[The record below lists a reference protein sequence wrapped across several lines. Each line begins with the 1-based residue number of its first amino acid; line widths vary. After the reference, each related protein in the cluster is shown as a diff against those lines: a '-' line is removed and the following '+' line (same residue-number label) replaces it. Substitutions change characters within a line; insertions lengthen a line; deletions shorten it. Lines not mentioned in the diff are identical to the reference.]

1 MYQKKVLILQT
12 KFETMKIQF
21 LGATR
26 EVTGS
31 KHLITTDSGHT
42 ILLDCGM
49 YQGKGMET
57 DAANRDL
64 GFDPVKLDCVVL
76 SHAHI
81 DHSGLIP
88 YIVKMGFKGDI
99 YCTPATRDLCS
110 LMLTDTAFI
119 QEQDVRMYNKK
130 IDRQHP
136 HKEKGKKYF
145 VEPLYNQQ
153 DVNRAMKHFVT
164 YSYDRRFRLF
174 DDVLLTFTNSGH
186 MLGGAICSLEIYE
199 KPTPNNVL
207 RTATGSPIEQSSS
220 PVKGGESNASFP
232 SGEERGEAKVWK
244 RLTYTGDIGRLHC
257 HILPPPQLFPQCD
270 YLICESTYGDRTH
283 DEQMVTEEQLLGI
296 VEDTC
301 VYRKGQL
308 LIPAFSVGRTQE
320 IVYVLNQLFN
330 DGRLPQIPV
339 YVDSPMSTNATQ
351 IFRMY
356 PDELSDEVRD
366 TMQFDPD
373 PFGFNTLRY
382 ITDIRESKALNH
394 KDEPCIIISA
404 SGMLEAGRI
413 KHHVANHIS
422 DPRCT
427 ILIVGYC
434 EPTTLGARIQE
445 PGLQWISIFGLDR
458 KIKAQITKIEGFS
471 GHGDYKEMID
481 YLTRSLQVEQVRRT
495 FIVHGNEEAAEA
507 YKGHLGEA
515 GFKNVTVPQKGE
527 TVEL

>member
-1 MYQKKVLILQT
+1 
-12 KFETMKIQF
+12 
-21 LGATR
+21 
-26 EVTGS
+26 
-31 KHLITTDSGHT
+31 
-42 ILLDCGM
+42 M

-64 GFDPVKLDCVVL
+64 GFDPAKLDCIVL

-88 YIVKMGFKGDI
+88 YVVKMGFKGDI
-99 YCTPATRDLCS
+99 YCTPATRDLCA
-110 LMLTDTAFI
+110 LMLADTAFI
-119 QEQDVRMYNKK
+119 QEQDVRTYNKK
-130 IDRQHP
+130 IDKQHP

-145 VEPLYNQQ
+145 VEPLYNQN
-153 DVNRAMKHFVT
+153 DVNRAMKLFVT
-164 YSYDRRFRLF
+164 YGYDRRFRLF

-186 MLGGAICSLEIYE
+186 MLGGAICSLEVYE
-199 KPTPNNVL
+199 EDRTQNTEHGQNNK
-207 RTATGSPIEQSSS
+207 R
-220 PVKGGESNASFP
+220 
-232 SGEERGEAKVWK
+232 WK
-244 RLTYTGDIGRLHC
+244 RVTYTGDIGRKHC

-270 YLICESTYGDRTH
+270 YLICESTYGDRLH
-283 DEQMVTEEQLLGI
+283 DEQLVTEEQLLG
-296 VEDTC
+296 VVDDTC

-308 LIPAFSVGRTQE
+308 LIPSFSVGRTQE
-320 IVYVLNQLFN
+320 IVYVLNQLYN

-356 PDELSDEVRD
+356 PDELSEEVQD
-366 TMQFDPD
+366 TLRFDPD

-434 EPTTLGARIQE
+434 EPTTLGARIQQ
-445 PGLQWISIFGLDR
+445 PGLQWISIFGQDR

-471 GHGDYKEMID
+471 GHGDYQEMID
-481 YLTRSLQVEQVRRT
+481 YLTRSLAVDQVKRV
-495 FIVHGNEEAAEA
+495 FVVHGEETAAQT
-507 YKGHLGEA
+507 YKTHLEEA
-515 GFKNVTVPQKGE
+515 GFTHIDIPSKGE
-527 TVEL
+527 TVDL

>member
-1 MYQKKVLILQT
+1 
-12 KFETMKIQF
+12 MKIQF

-64 GFDPVKLDCVVL
+64 GFDPAKLDCVVL

-81 DHSGLIP
+81 DHSGLLP
-88 YIVKMGFKGDI
+88 YIYKLGFRGDI
-99 YCTPATRDLCS
+99 YCTPATRDLCA
-110 LMLTDTAFI
+110 LMLADTAFI
-119 QEQDVRMYNKK
+119 QEQDVRTYNKK
-130 IDRQHP
+130 IDKQNP

-145 VEPLYNQQ
+145 IEPLYNQH
-153 DVNRAMKHFVT
+153 DVDKVMHHFVT
-164 YSYDRRFRLF
+164 YGYDRRFRLF

-199 KPTPNNVL
+199 
-207 RTATGSPIEQSSS
+207 
-220 PVKGGESNASFP
+220 
-232 SGEERGEAKVWK
+232 EENGAKRWK
-244 RLTYTGDIGRLHC
+244 RVTYTGDIGRKHC

-270 YLICESTYGDRTH
+270 YLICESTYGDRLH
-283 DEQMVTEEQLLGI
+283 DEELVSEEMLLGV

-308 LIPAFSVGRTQE
+308 LIPSFSVGRTQE
-320 IVYVLNQLFN
+320 IVYVLNQLYN
-330 DGRLPQIPV
+330 DGRLPHIPV
-339 YVDSPMSTNATQ
+339 YVDSPMSTNATH

-356 PDELSDEVRD
+356 PEELSDEVRD
-366 TMQFDPD
+366 TMRFDPD

-394 KDEPCIIISA
+394 KEEPCIIISA

-434 EPTTLGARIQE
+434 EPTTLGARIQQ
-445 PGLQWISIFGLDR
+445 PGLQWISIFGQDR
-458 KIKAQITKIEGFS
+458 RIKAQITKIEGFS
-471 GHGDYKEMID
+471 GHGDYQEMID
-481 YLTRSLQVEQVRRT
+481 YLTRSLQVDKVQRV
-495 FIVHGNEEAAEA
+495 FVVHGEEQAAEA
-507 YKGHLGEA
+507 YKGHLEEV
-515 GFKNVTVPQKGE
+515 GFQHIDSPEKGQI
-527 TVEL
+527 VEL

>member
-1 MYQKKVLILQT
+1 M
-12 KFETMKIQF
+12 
-21 LGATR
+21 
-26 EVTGS
+26 TGS

-64 GFDPVKLDCVVL
+64 GFDPAKLDCVVL

-99 YCTPATRDLCS
+99 YCTPATRDLCA
-110 LMLTDTAFI
+110 LMLADTAFI
-119 QEQDVRMYNKK
+119 QEQDVRTYNKK
-130 IDRQHP
+130 IDKQNP
-136 HKEKGKKYF
+136 HKEKGKKYKI
-145 VEPLYNQQ
+145 EPLYNQN
-153 DVNRAMKHFVT
+153 DVNRAMKLFVT
-164 YSYDRRFRLF
+164 YSYDRRFRLY

-186 MLGGAICSLEIYE
+186 MLGGAICSLEVYE
-199 KPTPNNVL
+199 
-207 RTATGSPIEQSSS
+207 
-220 PVKGGESNASFP
+220 ES
-232 SGEERGEAKVWK
+232 RWK
-244 RLTYTGDIGRLHC
+244 RVTYTGDIGRKHC

-270 YLICESTYGDRTH
+270 YLICESTYGDRLH
-283 DEQMVTEEQLLGI
+283 EEQLVTEEELLG
-296 VEDTC
+296 VVDDTC

-308 LIPAFSVGRTQE
+308 LIPSFSVGRTQE
-320 IVYVLNQLFN
+320 IVYVLNQLYN

-356 PDELSDEVRD
+356 PDELSEEVQD
-366 TMQFDPD
+366 TLRFDPD

-382 ITDIRESKALNH
+382 ITDISESKALNH

-434 EPTTLGARIQE
+434 EPTTLGARIQQ
-445 PGLQWISIFGLDR
+445 PGLQWISIFGQDR

-471 GHGDYKEMID
+471 GHGDYQEMID
-481 YLTRSLQVEQVRRT
+481 YLTRSLAVDQVQRV
-495 FIVHGNEEAAEA
+495 FVVHGEETAAET
-507 YKGHLGEA
+507 YKTHLEEA
-515 GFKNVTVPQKGE
+515 GFKCVEVPQKGQ
-527 TVEL
+527 TIEL

>member
-1 MYQKKVLILQT
+1 
-12 KFETMKIQF
+12 MKIQF

-64 GFDPVKLDCVVL
+64 GFDPATLDCVVL

-119 QEQDVRMYNKK
+119 QEQDVRTYNKK
-130 IDRQHP
+130 IDKQNP
-136 HKEKGKKYF
+136 HKEKGKKYK
-145 VEPLYNQQ
+145 VEPLYNQN
-153 DVNRAMKHFVT
+153 DVNRAMRHFVT

-199 KPTPNNVL
+199 EDKSQ
-207 RTATGSPIEQSSS
+207 TAIGKQQT
-220 PVKGGESNASFP
+220 K
-232 SGEERGEAKVWK
+232 RWK
-244 RLTYTGDIGRLHC
+244 RLAYTGDIGRAKS
-257 HILPPPQLFPQCD
+257 HILPSPQLFPQCD
-270 YLICESTYGDRTH
+270 YLICESTYGDRLH
-283 DEQMVTEEQLLGI
+283 EDPMATEEQLLG
-296 VEDTC
+296 VVDDTC

-308 LIPAFSVGRTQE
+308 LIPSFSVGRTQE
-320 IVYVLNQLFN
+320 IVYVLNQLYN
-330 DGRLPQIPV
+330 DGRLPHIPV

-351 IFRMY
+351 ICRMY
-356 PDELSDEVRD
+356 PEELSDEVRD
-366 TMQFDPD
+366 TMRFDPD

-445 PGLQWISIFGLDR
+445 PGLKWISIFGQDR

-471 GHGDYKEMID
+471 GHGDYHEMID
-481 YLTRSLQVEQVRRT
+481 YMTRSLQVDKVQRTFVVHGDLTAAETYTEHLRDAGFCNITIPEKGEQV
-495 FIVHGNEEAAEA
+495 
-507 YKGHLGEA
+507 
-515 GFKNVTVPQKGE
+515 
-527 TVEL
+527 EL

>member
-1 MYQKKVLILQT
+1 MKV
-12 KFETMKIQF
+12 QF
-21 LGATR
+21 IGATR

-31 KHLITTDSGHT
+31 KHLITTDSGHK

-57 DAANRDL
+57 DAANREL
-64 GFDPVKLDCVVL
+64 GFDPKELDCVVL

-99 YCTPATRDLCS
+99 YCTHATRDLCA

-119 QEQDVRMYNKK
+119 QEQDVRTYNKK
-130 IDRQHP
+130 IDKQNP
-136 HKEKGKKYF
+136 HKEKGKKYKI
-145 VEPLYNQQ
+145 EPLYNQQ
-153 DVNRAMKHFVT
+153 DVNKAMRHFVT
-164 YSYDRRFRLF
+164 YSYDRRFRIF

-186 MLGGAICSLEIYE
+186 MLGSAICSLEIYE
-199 KPTPNNVL
+199 NDL
-207 RTATGSPIEQSSS
+207 QSD
-220 PVKGGESNASFP
+220 KGQSTK
-232 SGEERGEAKVWK
+232 RWK
-244 RLTYTGDIGRLHC
+244 RITYTGDIGRPHC
-257 HILPPPQLFPQCD
+257 HILPSPQLFPQCD
-270 YLICESTYGDRTH
+270 YLICESTYGNRLH
-283 DEQMVTEEQLLGI
+283 DEAIVTEEQLLGV

-301 VYRKGQL
+301 VYRKGKL
-308 LIPAFSVGRTQE
+308 LIPSFSVGRTQE
-320 IVYVLNQLFN
+320 IVYVLNQLYN
-330 DGRLPQIPV
+330 DGRLPHIPV

-366 TMQFDPD
+366 TLQFDAD

-394 KDEPCIIISA
+394 KEEPCIIISA

-445 PGLQWISIFGLDR
+445 PGLKWISIFGQDR
-458 KIKAQITKIEGFS
+458 RIKAQITKIEGFS

-481 YLTRSLQVEQVRRT
+481 YLTRSLQVEGVHRT
-495 FIVHGNEEAAEA
+495 FVVHGDEAAATE
-507 YKGHLGEA
+507 YKDHLYEA
-515 GFKNVTVPQKGE
+515 GFRNISVPEKGE
-527 TVEL
+527 EFEL

>member
-1 MYQKKVLILQT
+1 M
-12 KFETMKIQF
+12 F
-21 LGATR
+21 
-26 EVTGS
+26 
-31 KHLITTDSGHT
+31 
-42 ILLDCGM
+42 
-49 YQGKGMET
+49 
-57 DAANRDL
+57 
-64 GFDPVKLDCVVL
+64 
-76 SHAHI
+76 
-81 DHSGLIP
+81 
-88 YIVKMGFKGDI
+88 
-99 YCTPATRDLCS
+99 
-110 LMLTDTAFI
+110 
-119 QEQDVRMYNKK
+119 NKK

-199 KPTPNNVL
+199 KDNT
-207 RTATGSPIEQSSS
+207 
-220 PVKGGESNASFP
+220 SFP

-481 YLTRSLQVEQVRRT
+481 YLTRSLQVDQVRRT

-507 YKGHLGEA
+507 YKGHLQDA
-515 GFKNVTVPQKGE
+515 GFRNIEVPEKGE

>member
-1 MYQKKVLILQT
+1 
-12 KFETMKIQF
+12 MKIQF
-21 LGATR
+21 IGATR

-64 GFDPVKLDCVVL
+64 GFDPAKLDCVVL

-99 YCTPATRDLCS
+99 YCTPATRDLCA

-145 VEPLYNQQ
+145 VEPLYSQQ

-186 MLGGAICSLEIYE
+186 MLGGAICSLELYE
-199 KPTPNNVL
+199 KDEGGKGL
-207 RTATGSPIEQSSS
+207 TGEG
-220 PVKGGESNASFP
+220 K
-232 SGEERGEAKVWK
+232 RWK
-244 RLTYTGDIGRLHC
+244 RLTYTSDIGRLHC

-270 YLICESTYGDRTH
+270 YLICESTYGDRIH

-356 PDELSDEVRD
+356 PEELSDEVRD

-373 PFGFNTLRY
+373 PFGFNTLHY

-434 EPTTLGARIQE
+434 EPTTLGARIQQL
-445 PGLQWISIFGLDR
+445 GLQWISIFGLDR

-471 GHGDYKEMID
+471 GHGDYREMID
-481 YLTRSLQVEQVRRT
+481 YLTRSLQVDQVQHT
-495 FIVHGNEEAAEA
+495 FVVHGNADAAEA
-507 YKGHLGEA
+507 YKGHLHDA
-515 GFKNVTVPQKGE
+515 GFSNITIPEKGE